1 MFWVT
6 MLHNIAGRHTPLPL
20 CYVKGKR
27 FNQFQRGFNR
37 IRWPTIRNVQ
47 SADASF
53 CRCERL
59 LHSKCACSEK
69 AGPSLFFLCMSL
81 TCVCMCVL
89 CVSNAKRTSA
99 VVRVCSLAY
108 VLIRIQSVLRADC
121 IAAVA
126 SAAGSHGIPSP
137 DPDSCYRCCTMLPH

>member
-1 MFWVT
+1 MSRENALTSFKGVLT
-6 MLHNIAGRHTPLPL
+6 GLDGLRSEMCKVQMLLSVDVNSCSTPNAHVAGKQVPFLSLYVSDL
-20 CYVKGKR
+20 CV
-27 FNQFQRGFNR
+27 
-37 IRWPTIRNVQ
+37 
-47 SADASF
+47 
-53 CRCERL
+53 
-59 LHSKCACSEK
+59 H
-69 AGPSLFFLCMSL
+69 
-81 TCVCMCVL
+81 VCFA

-108 VLIRIQSVLRADC
+108 ILIRIQSVLRADC